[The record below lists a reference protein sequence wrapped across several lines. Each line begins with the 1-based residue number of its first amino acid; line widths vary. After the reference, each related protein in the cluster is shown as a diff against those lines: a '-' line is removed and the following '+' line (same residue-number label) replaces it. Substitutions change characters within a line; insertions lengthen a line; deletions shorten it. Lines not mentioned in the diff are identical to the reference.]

1 MLCSDVLHLPELRE
15 VRCQR
20 GTDHP
25 KKLVELHPRLSVLL
39 LERDVHVADNLCLED
54 CELCRVLRELL
65 HLVKFRILHVNHALE
80 LQLLVNVTRPRN
92 RASHVNDDLKA
103 VARVVVVFNVLN

>member
-1 MLCSDVLHLPELRE
+1 MLCSDVLHLSELRE

-20 GTDHP
+20 GTDRP

-39 LERDVHVADNLCLED
+39 LERDVHVTDNLRLED
-54 CELCRVLRELL
+54 CELCSVLRELL
-65 HLVKFRILHVNHALE
+65 HLVKLRILQVKHAQE
-80 LQLLVNVTRPRN
+80 LHLLVHVTSPRN

-103 VARVVVVFNVLN
+103 VARVVVVLNVLD